1 MGVEG
6 LSTQGLKI
14 IGTSLKCQLNSSVIL
29 IEVLGGHEKKMSL
42 VNMSFYK
49 PVNYRNMFIC
59 SQYHGCYFNC
69 RRVMMSMPDI

>member
-6 LSTQGLKI
+6 LSTQGLKT

-29 IEVLGGHEKKMSL
+29 IEVFGGHEKKMSL

-59 SQYHGCYFNC
+59 SQYHGC
-69 RRVMMSMPDI
+69 